1 MRHPF
6 LSEPFK
12 PILNETTKAAPVPKG
27 ECGSFRAKVIS
38 SDERGPPM
46 RLSDSC
52 AVVVLTVRSRASPD
66 AISLPLPFLFMSKL
80 GSTKRKIASAANLHS
95 GRKGRS
101 DRRDAPD
108 SGGRRARRHVDKLS
122 KIPRKYS
129 DTVRTDKTHCWWNS
143 ADNVLGYGM
152 AMAATYT
159 ICEDDIKEGQLGFS
173 PSRGRAQ

>member
-101 DRRDAPD
+101 DR
-108 SGGRRARRHVDKLS
+108 
-122 KIPRKYS
+122 
-129 DTVRTDKTHCWWNS
+129 S
-143 ADNVLGYGM
+143 AGL
-152 AMAATYT
+152 
-159 ICEDDIKEGQLGFS
+159 
-173 PSRGRAQ
+173 GRAAGAAARGQIVENTKKIQRYSEDGQNALLVEQCRQCPRLRNGNGGHLHYMRR